1 MQGWT
6 RRGGRQRGE
15 KEEQTGGKSDV
26 EEKGVGSQKH
36 PSPGSELEMGEPAW
50 EGPGGGG
57 LCFFP
62 TCICRNCLS
71 LGKIIHLSSAWLG
84 ELLSLC
90 FHTRPHSNLFW
101 ALLFVLTCRC
111 KLSFCFRQV
120 ASQGALTT
128 CSRERVFQTAPGGLL
143 SVEDRW
149 HLTMCFQI
157 DTPGTFQGQ
166 QAEGVGTEQCQVQ
179 DGILGD
185 RAVLTLVEPG

>member
-1 MQGWT
+1 MWRRKGWGP
-6 RRGGRQRGE
+6 RSILPLSQIWRQESLHGRGR
-15 KEEQTGGKSDV
+15 
-26 EEKGVGSQKH
+26 
-36 PSPGSELEMGEPAW
+36 
-50 EGPGGGG
+50 GGG

-71 LGKIIHLSSAWLG
+71 LGKSIHLSSAWLG

-111 KLSFCFRQV
+111 KPSFCFRQV

-166 QAEGVGTEQCQVQ
+166 QAEGAGVGREQCQVQ

-185 RAVLTLVEPG
+185 RAVLTLEGPG

>member
-1 MQGWT
+1 MDQT
-6 RRGGRQRGE
+6 RRATAGRERGTDGRKVRCGGEGGRVPEASFPWLRAGDGRACM
-15 KEEQTGGKSDV
+15 GG
-26 EEKGVGSQKH
+26 
-36 PSPGSELEMGEPAW
+36 A
-50 EGPGGGG
+50 GGGG

-166 QAEGVGTEQCQVQ
+166 QAEGAGVGREQCQVQ